1 MSTLPRY
8 WNDIQEDMDR
18 KRRRQAEFLMHKLM
32 PWYLVTEIVVMKKSV
47 ERMVQVILDQE
58 GDTTVVRTERS
69 WYY

>member
-1 MSTLPRY
+1 
-8 WNDIQEDMDR
+8 
-18 KRRRQAEFLMHKLM
+18 MHKLM